1 MSGFL
6 FFREVKL
13 VEDKLKDRLKGFR
26 LKAEGI
32 PNSLQ
37 PKQPIPPSI
46 PYDADYFE
54 RGIQSGKSCF
64 ENYRWIVELTIPMAM
79 VIIDYLGI
87 KRGETILDYG
97 CAKGYLVKALRWLG
111 RDAWGYDISQ
121 YAIDHAD
128 PEIKN
133 YVSAYHNGHE
143 AAKYIIMKDIL
154 EHLNESDII
163 RLLRSIK
170 SDTIFAVI
178 PLGDGEKF
186 NIPQFEQD
194 ITHVTRQTESWW
206 CQIFRHGGWVI
217 TDTTNR
223 IPGIKD
229 HWSHVKDGH
238 IFITAKRGQ
247 NE

>member
-1 MSGFL
+1 M
-6 FFREVKL
+6 EN
-13 VEDKLKDRLKGFR
+13 RL
-26 LKAEGI
+26 
-32 PNSLQ
+32 
-37 PKQPIPPSI
+37 
-46 PYDADYFE
+46 YDADYFE

-79 VIIDYLGI
+79 TIIDYLGI
-87 KRGETILDYG
+87 KRGETVLDYG

-111 RDAWGYDISQ
+111 RDAWGYDISH

-133 YVSAYHNGHE
+133 YVSGYHNGHE
-143 AAKYIIMKDIL
+143 AAKFTIIKDVL
-154 EHLNESDII
+154 EHLNESDIL
-163 RLLRSIK
+163 RLLWSIK
-170 SDTIFAVI
+170 SDTIFTVI

-186 NIPQFEQD
+186 NIHQFERD

-206 CQIFRHGGWVI
+206 CEIFTHGGWVI

-223 IPGIKD
+223 IHGIKD
-229 HWSHVKDGH
+229 NWSHVKDGH